1 VFKLSKNFF
10 NFIKIPTLI
19 FLVSFGINVFTKAE
33 LTEQKIVKAI
43 GYLVEIGVLE
53 QLEQKDSFFD
63 LLLDEN
69 ENNIKELKEKTF
81 SLAKNIK
88 MNLRQDQFI
97 QNKAKEAITVIVNAI
112 MLKTP
117 HDQQFKNSIDEE
129 LRHNFAEFYRN

>member
-1 VFKLSKNFF
+1 MFKLSKNFF